1 MAILGFSL
9 STGVCQLAWHH
20 DGLFKEQVTELDSG
34 QTHAGILTC
43 LIKDF
48 LPMPPKVVATTT
60 GPGSFTSI
68 RIQLATAIGLKIGY
82 GATLFCPNT
91 LDLLQWAFDGAIPA
105 IDSFRGDYFTKIDNV
120 VGCATE
126 QELNVLKTQGK
137 SICGDMGQAPKNL
150 ALHLLQYYLVHPNPE
165 SLGTPEPY
173 YVRTP
178 EYKTRANYQG

>member
-20 DGLFKEQVTELDSG
+20 DGKFKELVTVLEPG

-48 LPMPPKVVATTT
+48 LPMPPTVVATTT

-68 RIQLATAIGLKIGY
+68 RIQLATAIGFKIGY
-82 GATLFCPNT
+82 GAQLFCPNT
-91 LDLLQWAFDGAIPA
+91 LDLLQWTFNGAIPA
-105 IDSFRGDYFTKIDNV
+105 IDSFRGDYFTKIDDIV
-120 VGCATE
+120 SCTTAL
-126 QELNVLKTQGK
+126 ELETLKTQGK
-137 SICGDMGQAPKNL
+137 TVCGDVGQAPKNIAVNL
-150 ALHLLQYYLVHPNPE
+150 IQYYLSYLNPE
-165 SLGTPEPY
+165 NLSSPEPY

>member
-20 DGLFKEQVTELDSG
+20 DGVFKEQVTVLESG

-91 LDLLQWAFDGAIPA
+91 LDLLQWAFDGAIPV
-105 IDSFRGDYFTKIDNV
+105 IDSFRGDYFA
-120 VGCATE
+120 GCT
-126 QELNVLKTQGK
+126 LG
-137 SICGDMGQAPKNL
+137 GD
-150 ALHLLQYYLVHPNPE
+150 PE
-165 SLGTPEPY
+165 AA
-173 YVRTP
+173 R
-178 EYKTRANYQG
+178 

>member
-20 DGLFKEQVTELDSG
+20 DGELKEQVTSLEPG
-34 QTHAGILTC
+34 QTHAGILTR
-43 LIKDF
+43 LIKEF
-48 LPMPPKVVATTT
+48 LPMPPKVVTTTT

-82 GATLFCPNT
+82 GAQLFCPNV
-91 LDLLQWAFDGAIPA
+91 LDLLQWAHEGAIPA
-105 IDSFRGDYFTKIDNV
+105 IDSFRGDYFTKINDTV
-120 VGCATE
+120 TCVTA
-126 QELNVLKTQGK
+126 QELDAFKSQGK
-137 SICGDMGQAPKNL
+137 IICGDVGQAPKNIATNL
-150 ALHLLQYYLVHPNPE
+150 IQYYLAYPTPE
-165 SLGTPEPY
+165 TLSSPEPY

>member
-9 STGVCQLAWHH
+9 STAVCQLAWHH
-20 DGLFKEQVTELDSG
+20 DGEFKEQVTVLEHG
-34 QTHAGILTC
+34 QTHAGVLAY

-48 LPMPPKVVATTT
+48 LPIPPTIVATTT

-82 GATLFCPNT
+82 GAELFCPNT

-105 IDSFRGDYFTKIDNV
+105 IDSFRGDYFTKMDDIV
-120 VGCATE
+120 TCITK
-126 QELNVLKTQGK
+126 QELDALKNQGK
-137 SICGDMGQAPKNL
+137 IICGDIGLTPPNLATNLIQYYLSHPDPKNL
-150 ALHLLQYYLVHPNPE
+150 NN
-165 SLGTPEPY
+165 PEPY

-178 EYKTRANYQG
+178 EYKTRANNFG

>member
-20 DGLFKEQVTELDSG
+20 DGEFKEQVTTLEPG

-43 LIKDF
+43 LIKNF
-48 LPMPPKVVATTT
+48 LPMAPTIIATTT

-82 GATLFCPNT
+82 GSKLFCPNT
-91 LDLLQWAFDGAIPA
+91 LDILQWAFDGTIPA
-105 IDSFRGDYFTKIDNV
+105 IDSFRGDYFTKIDDTV
-120 VGCATE
+120 TCITA
-126 QELNVLKTQGK
+126 QELDALKDQGK
-137 SICGDMGQAPKNL
+137 QICGDIGQIPKNIATNL
-150 ALHLLQYYLVHPNPE
+150 IQHYLSHPNPE
-165 SLGTPEPY
+165 NLKNPEPY

-178 EYKTRANYQG
+178 EYKTRVNIPG